1 MRKQII
7 TGLLAMS
14 VAVATIAGCGAKEPL
29 QSDSSAFC
37 EQVGSVDEPDAS
49 TDVDTSEDTPEA
61 GTDPSGEQ
69 VSAGEDNASET
80 DMDAIGREL
89 FKEVLNR
96 YCDYTTNGWDEDG
109 EESYMFWHN
118 TDEAMGLDDVGYYFC
133 DLNNDGTPELIMG
146 SVEPIYAD
154 WPDIAYDVYASV
166 DGEIIHL
173 ATSWERNRYYL
184 CPDNSLLLTGSGG
197 AGITSWK
204 KLMWDG
210 GDSLKTVKEL
220 VYDYDDYP
228 DSPWLYGENGIELS
242 DMQHLTEEEG
252 TKLLDEWE
260 NDYTRIP
267 VTPLREYA
275 EAK

>member
-7 TGLLAMS
+7 TALLTISVS
-14 VAVATIAGCGAKEPL
+14 VAIIAGCGTKKPL
-29 QSDSSAFC
+29 QTDNSVSS
-37 EQVGSVDEPDAS
+37 EQGSSVDEMEPSSDY
-49 TDVDTSEDTPEA
+49 SEYTPEA
-61 GTDPSGEQ
+61 GTDPSGEREND
-69 VSAGEDNASET
+69 GEGTASGT
-80 DMDAIGREL
+80 DMDAAGREL
-89 FKEVLNR
+89 FKEVLDR
-96 YCDYTTNGWDEDG
+96 YCDYAINGWDEDG

-118 TDEAMGLDDVGYYFC
+118 TDGAMGLDDVGYYFC

-146 SVEPIYAD
+146 SVEPAYAE

-184 CPDNSLLLTGSGG
+184 CPDSSLLLTGSGG
-197 AGITSWK
+197 AGITSWE

-242 DMQHLTEEEG
+242 EMQHLTEEEG

>member
-89 FKEVLNR
+89 FR
-96 YCDYTTNGWDEDG
+96 YSVSLSFTVFQ
-109 EESYMFWHN
+109 MF
-118 TDEAMGLDDVGYYFC
+118 YC
-133 DLNNDGTPELIMG
+133 
-146 SVEPIYAD
+146 
-154 WPDIAYDVYASV
+154 
-166 DGEIIHL
+166 
-173 ATSWERNRYYL
+173 
-184 CPDNSLLLTGSGG
+184 LLLLINSNFY
-197 AGITSWK
+197 ILW
-204 KLMWDG
+204 
-210 GDSLKTVKEL
+210 
-220 VYDYDDYP
+220 
-228 DSPWLYGENGIELS
+228 
-242 DMQHLTEEEG
+242 
-252 TKLLDEWE
+252 
-260 NDYTRIP
+260 P
-267 VTPLREYA
+267 VN
-275 EAK
+275 K

>member
-1 MRKQII
+1 MRKQTI

-14 VAVATIAGCGAKEPL
+14 VTVATIVGCGTKEPL
-29 QSDSSAFC
+29 QSGSFASS
-37 EQVGSVDEPDAS
+37 EQVGSEGDVEGSVDG
-49 TDVDTSEDTPEA
+49 SEAAPEV
-61 GTDPSGEQ
+61 GTDPFGEL
-69 VSAGEDNASET
+69 VSDREDNTSEA
-80 DMDAIGREL
+80 DMDVAGREL
-89 FKEVLNR
+89 FKEVLDR
-96 YCDYTTNGWDEDG
+96 YCDYATNDWDEDR

-118 TDEAMGLDDVGYYFC
+118 MSGPMGLDDVGYYFC

-146 SVEPIYAD
+146 SVEPAYAE
-154 WPDIAYDVYASV
+154 WPDIAYDVYANV
-166 DGEIIHL
+166 DGNIIHL
-173 ATSWERNRYYL
+173 ATSWKRNRYYL

-197 AGITSWK
+197 AGITSWE

-228 DSPWLYGENGIELS
+228 DSPWLYGEGGIELS
-242 DMQHLTEEEG
+242 EMQHLTEEEG

-267 VTPLREYA
+267 VTTLKEYV

>member
-7 TGLLAMS
+7 TALLAIS
-14 VAVATIAGCGAKEPL
+14 VSVATIAGCGTKEPL
-29 QSDSSAFC
+29 QSGSSASSEQDSSLDEA
-37 EQVGSVDEPDAS
+37 EGSVDS
-49 TDVDTSEDTPEA
+49 SEDTPEA

-69 VSAGEDNASET
+69 ENDGENTTAET
-80 DMDAIGREL
+80 DMDAAGREL
-89 FKEVLNR
+89 YKEVLDR
-96 YCDYTTNGWDEDG
+96 YCDYATNGWDEDG

-118 TDEAMGLDDVGYYFC
+118 TDGAMGLDDVGYYFC
-133 DLNNDGTPELIMG
+133 DLNGDGTPELIMG
-146 SVEPIYAD
+146 TTRPAYEE
-154 WPDIAYDVYASV
+154 WPDIAYDVYANVS
-166 DGEIIHL
+166 GEIIHL

-197 AGITSWK
+197 AGITSWE

-242 DMQHLTEEEG
+242 EMQHLTEEEG
-252 TKLLDEWE
+252 MQLIDEWE
-260 NDYTRIP
+260 GECVDIQ
-267 VTPLREYA
+267 VIPLREYA

>member
-7 TGLLAMS
+7 TALLAIS
-14 VAVATIAGCGAKEPL
+14 VSVATIAGCGTKEPQ
-29 QSDSSAFC
+29 QSGSSASS
-37 EQVGSVDEPDAS
+37 EQGSGVDEPDAS
-49 TDVDTSEDTPEA
+49 TDVDMSEDTPETGA
-61 GTDPSGEQ
+61 DPSGEREND
-69 VSAGEDNASET
+69 GEDISSEA
-80 DMDAIGREL
+80 DMDAAGQQL
-89 FKEVLNR
+89 YKEVLDQF
-96 YCDYTTNGWDEDG
+96 CDYATNGWDEDG
-109 EESYMFWHN
+109 DESYMFWHN
-118 TDEAMGLDDVGYYFC
+118 TDGAMGLDEVGYYFC
-133 DLNNDGTPELIMG
+133 DLNSDGTPELIMG
-146 SVEPIYAD
+146 TTRPAYEE
-154 WPDIAYDVYASV
+154 WPDIAYDVYANVS
-166 DGEIIHL
+166 GEIIHL

-197 AGITSWK
+197 AGITSWE

-242 DMQHLTEEEG
+242 EMQHLTEEEG

>member
-7 TGLLAMS
+7 TALLAIS
-14 VAVATIAGCGAKEPL
+14 VSVATIAGCGTKEPL
-29 QSDSSAFC
+29 QSGGSVSS
-37 EQVGSVDEPDAS
+37 EQSGSVYEAEGSVDS
-49 TDVDTSEDTPEA
+49 SEDAPED

-69 VSAGEDNASET
+69 ENDGENTTTET
-80 DMDAIGREL
+80 DMDAAGREL
-89 FKEVLNR
+89 YKEVLDR
-96 YCDYTTNGWDEDG
+96 YCDYATNGWDEDG

-118 TDEAMGLDDVGYYFC
+118 TDGAMGLDDVGYYFC

-146 SVEPIYAD
+146 SVEPAYAE

-197 AGITSWK
+197 AGLTSWEK
-204 KLMWDG
+204 QVWNG
-210 GDSLKTVKEL
+210 GESLETVKEL
-220 VYDYDDYP
+220 VYDHDDYP
-228 DSPWLYGENGIELS
+228 DSPWLYGEGGIDWS
-242 DMQHLTEEEG
+242 KMQHLTEEEG

-275 EAK
+275 EMK

>member
-7 TGLLAMS
+7 TALLAIS
-14 VAVATIAGCGAKEPL
+14 VSVATIAGCGTKEPL
-29 QSDSSAFC
+29 QSGSSASS
-37 EQVGSVDEPDAS
+37 EQGGSVYEAEGSVDS
-49 TDVDTSEDTPEA
+49 SEDAPEG

-69 VSAGEDNASET
+69 ENDGEDSSSEA
-80 DMDAIGREL
+80 DMDAAGRQL
-89 FKEVLNR
+89 YKEVLDQF
-96 YCDYTTNGWDEDG
+96 CDYATNGWDENG

-118 TDEAMGLDDVGYYFC
+118 TDGAMGLDDVGYYFY
-133 DLNNDGTPELIMG
+133 DLNGDGTPELIMG
-146 SVEPIYAD
+146 TTRSAYEE

-166 DGEIIHL
+166 NGEIIHL

-197 AGITSWK
+197 AGLTSWEK
-204 KLMWDG
+204 QVWNG
-210 GDSLKTVKEL
+210 GESLETVKEL
-220 VYDYDDYP
+220 VYDHDDYP
-228 DSPWLYGENGIELS
+228 DSPWLYGEGGIDWSE
-242 DMQHLTEEEG
+242 MQHLTEEEG